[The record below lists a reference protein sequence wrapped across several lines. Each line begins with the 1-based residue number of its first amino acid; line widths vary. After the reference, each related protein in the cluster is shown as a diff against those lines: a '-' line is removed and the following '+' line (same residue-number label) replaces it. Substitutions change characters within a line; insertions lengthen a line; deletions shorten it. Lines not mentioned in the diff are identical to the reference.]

1 MKKFCKI
8 DITNNN
14 FLFILSNIL
23 RKIIYN
29 SKIIGDVSGYF
40 VCKFQ
45 FLLLSFYK
53 EKSIIDLIRQIR
65 SDVDFA
71 VFPYDA
77 YMIYSLVKTQSKLDG
92 NMAEIGV
99 FQGGSAKL
107 ICEAKGTRNLYLF
120 DTFEGLQNISDV
132 DTHFG
137 KKFWNENQFNNT
149 DQKSVEKFLEKYKNV
164 NVTKG
169 IFPDSAEIIKELKF
183 SFVHLDVDLYKSTID
198 CLKYFYPR
206 LVNGGII
213 LIHDFH
219 TDGIKKAIKDFLV
232 ENKVQIIELSGTQG
246 IILKS

>member
-40 VCKFQ
+40 VSKFQ

-77 YMIYSLVKTQSKLDG
+77 YMIYSLAKTQSKLEG

-107 ICEAKGTRNLYLF
+107 ICEAKGTRDLYLF
-120 DTFEGLQNISDV
+120 DTFEGLQNISDI

-137 KKFWNENQFNNT
+137 KKFWNENQFNNDKT
-149 DQKSVEKFLEKYKNV
+149 RFFCSFSLALLNSFIEKFKQRKV
-164 NVTKG
+164 RKVSKG
-169 IFPDSAEIIKELKF
+169 LSCQF
-183 SFVHLDVDLYKSTID
+183 SS
-198 CLKYFYPR
+198 
-206 LVNGGII
+206 
-213 LIHDFH
+213 
-219 TDGIKKAIKDFLV
+219 
-232 ENKVQIIELSGTQG
+232 S
-246 IILKS
+246 